1 MRDSLDKVVVSVRS
15 LAMSQHTQHD
25 VHTAQ
30 LLEEL
35 LLLLTVRH
43 GELLETTGQ
52 ALLHILEN
60 AGFGVVRIL

>member
-1 MRDSLDKVVVSVRS
+1 MRDSLDQVVVSVRS

-52 ALLHILEN
+52 ALLHIFEN

>member
-1 MRDSLDKVVVSVRS
+1 MRDSLDQVVVSVRS

-52 ALLHILEN
+52 SLLHILEN